1 MENLARLWEKFSLS
15 EEEGSLYKSEA
26 LEGGSRHVIAT
37 KFFTHRALNMEA
49 IARTFKPLWQT
60 KLGFEVKDVG
70 NHTVHFVFGDE
81 VEADRVL
88 MGELWNY
95 DKHLVSLRRLVS
107 NVPVKDLEFNLT
119 LFWVQLHDLP
129 LGDMNPR
136 SVCEIAKIIEEYNL
150 GGLSGVLRMVVV
162 TCASRCGLTH

>member
-1 MENLARLWEKFSLS
+1 MAE
-15 EEEGSLYKSEA
+15 
-26 LEGGSRHVIAT
+26 
-37 KFFTHRALNMEA
+37 
-49 IARTFKPLWQT
+49 P
-60 KLGFEVKDVG
+60 
-70 NHTVHFVFGDE
+70 
-81 VEADRVL
+81 
-88 MGELWNY
+88 WNC
-95 DKHLVSLRRLVS
+95 DKHLVSLRHLVS
-107 NVPVKDLEFNLT
+107 NVPVKDLEFNRT